1 MLESEI
7 IISVI
12 VGFITSLGV
21 WYLTNFLMGPKFKIE
36 DCKFDEAGQ
45 PHVTIRNKSRFFN
58 AYDMTIYCFRYNG
71 NINVDYSNSYMTRV
85 SITRKSVLK
94 VAETYLQEV
103 DDILKDDSNEVTQDK
118 SLEVFIMGYNRL
130 GTRCIGKRKMVVPK
144 KTCKHPVRIYI
155 NDDNY

>member
-12 VGFITSLGV
+12 VGFATSLGV

-58 AYDMTIYCFRYNG
+58 AYDMTIYCFRYSG
-71 NINVDYSNSYMTRV
+71 TS
-85 SITRKSVLK
+85 
-94 VAETYLQEV
+94 QE
-103 DDILKDDSNEVTQDK
+103 I
-118 SLEVFIMGYNRL
+118 RL
-130 GTRCIGKRKMVVPK
+130 L
-144 KTCKHPVRIYI
+144 
-155 NDDNY
+155 